1 MEHLSPCSPFRTL
14 GVPGRFY
21 VEQPLLFPDFLI
33 CISRSS
39 PALALDPTL
48 PPSFLIQL
56 SHYHLLASGFSTPG
70 VGFPGSSAGKES
82 TCNAG
87 DLGLIPGLGRSP
99 GGGHGNPLQYSYLE
113 NPMDRIAWWDTVHGV
128 LQTRILEWVAIP
140 TSRGSSQPRDLT
152 QTSCITDGSF
162 TAESLG
168 KPSLHIL
175 NTIS

>member
-1 MEHLSPCSPFRTL
+1 MEHLSPCCPFRTL

-99 GGGHGNPLQYSYLE
+99 GGGHGSPLQYSCLK
-113 NPMDRIAWWDTVHGV
+113 NLHGQRRLAGYSPWGHKGSDMTERLSPAPHPHPV
-128 LQTRILEWVAIP
+128 LTAFLPSGYQF
-140 TSRGSSQPRDLT
+140 LT
-152 QTSCITDGSF
+152 
-162 TAESLG
+162 
-168 KPSLHIL
+168 
-175 NTIS
+175 